1 MRVGRGPCLLSRLWQ
16 GHSASLSCRRRC
28 SSRTIW
34 RGPRTGWPVRWESF
48 GASFAAYLI
57 EATCDITL
65 NVLLY
70 ALIRPVSRNLALL
83 AACFGLI
90 GTAVFAGG
98 EMLYF
103 SAALPALNS
112 DVGRV
117 ISTEDKAMLS

>member
-1 MRVGRGPCLLSRLWQ
+1 
-16 GHSASLSCRRRC
+16 
-28 SSRTIW
+28 
-34 RGPRTGWPVRWESF
+34 
-48 GASFAAYLI
+48 
-57 EATCDITL
+57 
-65 NVLLY
+65 VLLY